1 MTAIFVF
8 AALIIASVAYS
19 VFDGRRAEAARR
31 MDDFYRVEF
40 KKSYVVKDEIAA
52 QNCIDRLQNEETD
65 GFGYPF
71 FCAENAQIRDLC
83 GSLPT

>member
-1 MTAIFVF
+1 MILLFIGRDFSGNLLVSERLNSLDMTASFVF

-52 QNCIDRLQNEETD
+52 QNW
-65 GFGYPF
+65 Y
-71 FCAENAQIRDLC
+71 
-83 GSLPT
+83 